1 MHGKAQKNKA
11 ATSSEPIEVEEV
23 DVDVVLVART
33 FSSADSETLEKGFCH
48 SSCILWLYALACPG
62 ALSET
67 DLDRIPNVRLNSQR
81 ASPIL
86 G

>member
-33 FSSADSETLEKGFCH
+33 FSSADSETLEKG
-48 SSCILWLYALACPG
+48 ILPFILHFVAVRFSMPG
-62 ALSET
+62 SAERNGPRPYPKCET
-67 DLDRIPNVRLNSQR
+67 
-81 ASPIL
+81 
-86 G
+86 